1 MLTSTGIGSGIDI
14 NSLVSDLVNSEGAP
28 KAALFDKKEAVISA
42 QISAYGLF
50 KSALSELKSSFA
62 ALADD
67 NTYNTRTA
75 TSSDKTRFTVTADSS
90 TVFGNYDIEITQ
102 LAEAH
107 KLSSAGFA
115 DSAAVIGTGS
125 LTLSTGSDSFTL
137 TIDDDN
143 KTVAGIRDAIN
154 NATDNTGIT
163 ATIINVDDGVGGT
176 ESRLVLTSDETGTAN
191 NITVTAVNGG
201 EGDLQQLVYDP
212 LPGSGVT
219 NLVERNP
226 AQDSIVLIDNQ
237 TVTSSS
243 NILSNPIDGITI
255 NLLQADPG
263 NVLSLDVSLNTESV
277 KSAITTLVENYNDYV
292 ETLQGVTGYAETGS
306 GALIGDALTRSASGQ
321 IRNQLTQ
328 TVGSISTEFSSL
340 ASIGIVSDRNGYLII
355 EGAKLDAAIGD
366 DIDSVKSLFTA
377 DDGIATKLDN
387 TVNEYVKANG
397 ILDSKTSSLNESIND
412 INDQR
417 ERLQIHLD
425 ALQARLLDQFIIMD
439 SLVGQLNATST
450 SLQQAFANLP
460 KPNSISKN

>member
-1 MLTSTGIGSGIDI
+1 MLTSAGIGSGLDI
-14 NSLVSDLVNSEGAP
+14 NSLVSDLVSAEGAP
-28 KAALFDKKEAVISA
+28 KVALFDKKEATLSA

-75 TSSDKTRFTVTADSS
+75 TSSDKSLFTASADASAA
-90 TVFGNYDIEITQ
+90 FGSYDIEITQ

-115 DSAAVIGTGS
+115 STSTVVGTGS
-125 LTLSTGSDSFTL
+125 LTLSVGSDSFTL
-137 TIDDDN
+137 TVDDDN
-143 KTVAGIRDAIN
+143 KTLAGIRDAIN
-154 NATDNTGIT
+154 NASDNTGVT

-176 ESRLVLTSDETGTAN
+176 ESRLVLTSDSTGSN
-191 NITVTAVNGG
+191 KNITVTAVNGG

-226 AQDSIVLIDNQ
+226 AQDSIILIDNQ
-237 TVTSSS
+237 TVTS
-243 NILSNPIDGITI
+243 NTNNLSDAIEGVSIS
-255 NLLQADPG
+255 LLDADPG
-263 NVLSLDVSLNTESV
+263 TTYTLDVNLNTNSV
-277 KSAITTLVENYNDYV
+277 KSAITQMVEKYNDYV
-292 ETLQGVTGYAETGS
+292 ETQQSITGYAETGS
-306 GALIGDALTRSASGQ
+306 GALIGDALARSANGQ

-328 TVGSISTEFSSL
+328 TVSSITTEYSSL
-340 ASIGIVSDRNGYLII
+340 AAIGIVSDRDGYLVIDSS
-355 EGAKLDAAIGD
+355 KLDAAITD
-366 DIDSVKSLFTA
+366 DITSVQNLFSA

-387 TVNEYVKANG
+387 TVNEYVKSNG
-397 ILDSKTSSLNESIND
+397 ILDSKTNSLNESIDD

-425 ALQARLLDQFIIMD
+425 ALQARLFDQFITMD
-439 SLVGQLNATST
+439 ALVGQLNATSE
-450 SLQQAFANLP
+450 SLTQAFANLP
-460 KPNSISKN
+460 KPNSISNK